1 MFFIRYGK
9 IVCLFISLIDIYES
23 LLYIRNWLGFGNVM
37 RIKMSKIWLYFLMS
51 IWISMDSKYVNRWV

>member
-37 RIKMSKIWLYFLMS
+37 RIKMRKIWLYFLMS